1 MSRGPCIYENLL
13 FPPLTPGN
21 WGDACVPGKLQKTIV
36 GLMRGL
42 LQLKVLPSAHEG
54 RPPSLVRVKAP
65 FALGISNLGLLPDN
79 GMIGGSIWAG
89 SEEITPVCNGTCIGP
104 DESIWG
110 GSGEDTFSDD
120 VCDIPAR
127 KGGFP
132 PS

>member
-1 MSRGPCIYENLL
+1 
-13 FPPLTPGN
+13 
-21 WGDACVPGKLQKTIV
+21 
-36 GLMRGL
+36 MRGL

-110 GSGEDTFSDD
+110 EVERILSLMMFVIYLLVRVGSRLLE
-120 VCDIPAR
+120 
-127 KGGFP
+127 KE
-132 PS
+132 